1 MADDTPD
8 WSVRLS
14 AWRMSGKSGTAWC
27 RDNAISY
34 YQFQYWQKKLR
45 RSGQL
50 AKPGQFVPLKIA
62 STFLR
67 IECNGIYLHVS
78 PGFDPAL
85 LRDVVSVL
93 RES

>member
-1 MADDTPD
+1 MAEETPD
-8 WSVRLS
+8 WSARLS
-14 AWRMSGKSGTAWC
+14 AWRMSGKSGLAWC

-45 RSGQL
+45 RSGPL
-50 AKPGQFVPLKIA
+50 AKSGQFVPLKIA
-62 STFLR
+62 STSLR
-67 IECNGIYLHVS
+67 IECNGVYLHVS

-85 LRDVVSVL
+85 LREVVSVL